1 MGSEFGCGH
10 ATEPEQNIL
19 RLLEGHNRRPC
30 VVAEPEVGPGKIF
43 DRGMHV
49 FQLITVNNDA
59 VSTRLIESRM
69 REYFDIVD
77 VNDTDAPPNAR
88 PLTNNDERAFLHPN
102 PPTLTIR
109 IPPRRLCS
117 VCSRVYPILDKQIP
131 TAAAN
136 ALPGQTDDDDGNERY
151 VGGVLNVAPSPTVET
166 EHVRRG
172 VHQILQRPQ
181 GEAKRCET
189 EE

>member
-1 MGSEFGCGH
+1 MTPASGTL
-10 ATEPEQNIL
+10 A
-19 RLLEGHNRRPC
+19 RLSDMRGTTN
-30 VVAEPEVGPGKIF
+30 AFSSGPYLAQ
-43 DRGMHV
+43 R
-49 FQLITVNNDA
+49 TP
-59 VSTRLIESRM
+59 
-69 REYFDIVD
+69 REMEYDVHGIS

-131 TAAAN
+131 TEAAN
-136 ALPGQTDDDDGNERY
+136 TLPGQADDDDGNERY

-172 VHQILQRPQ
+172 VHQILQRPLHNNQ
-181 GEAKRCET
+181 NIINAPVPDRLVCRRK
-189 EE
+189 

>member
-1 MGSEFGCGH
+1 MTPASGTL
-10 ATEPEQNIL
+10 A
-19 RLLEGHNRRPC
+19 RLSDMRDTTN
-30 VVAEPEVGPGKIF
+30 AFSSGPYLAQ
-43 DRGMHV
+43 R
-49 FQLITVNNDA
+49 TP
-59 VSTRLIESRM
+59 
-69 REYFDIVD
+69 REMEYDVHGIS

-117 VCSRVYPILDKQIP
+117 VCFRVYPILDKQIP

-136 ALPGQTDDDDGNERY
+136 ALPGQADDDDGNERY
-151 VGGVLNVAPSPTVET
+151 VGGVLKVAPSPTVET